1 MTKKLLLILLM
12 AGLMRAATM
21 TATISYVFTTAVA
34 CGATV
39 TTNCMQYFEVGTL
52 VGTTF
57 TSYAQV
63 PLPATLSGSVTLPP
77 ASFPFNGVYGAVQFA
92 AIAMAKDLNGNN
104 LPSVPFSPPT
114 AVVSVL
120 PSPPSALTVS
130 AGP

>member
-1 MTKKLLLILLM
+1 MKNLLLTLLL
-12 AGLMRAATM
+12 AGAARAATI

-34 CGATV
+34 CSATV
-39 TTNCMQYFEVGTL
+39 TANCMQYFEVGTL
-52 VGTTF
+52 SGATF

-63 PLPATLSGSVTLPP
+63 ALPATLSGSVTLPP

-92 AIAMAKDLNGNN
+92 AVVMAKDLNGNN
-104 LPSVPFSPPT
+104 LPSVPFAPAT

-120 PSPPSALTVS
+120 PSPPSGLTVS